1 MTDSK
6 VYIWGFPGVGK
17 SFSVLPARFIDADCE
32 KFKFTGISGDNLH
45 KAGEW
50 QGLSPDPNY
59 PENYFSYIQELDADA
74 VLINCHISLLGR
86 IDKEKLLVVY
96 PAEHLKEEYLQRYSD
111 RGDNETFLRH
121 MEEFFDDM
129 VSYIRQ
135 NPFRKYEITESGVY
149 LNNLINGGNLMGQ
162 FITKAE
168 LTTLFHDCREL
179 GVFTPPEPY
188 GTLSTS
194 AELAQLC
201 FEGAFEA
208 DIPKLQ
214 VALKEKKADIAKE
227 QLFSLR
233 RGGLSREELKD
244 KILDG
249 IVNGALHI
257 HHGQIAPYSYG
268 FEVRFTDEE
277 GKTDHRWG
285 CYCKFEEV
293 ADTVVQKIE
302 AGQLDKVPLF
312 ANTDLKPVNIHKLLS
327 AIEEKENNK
336 LLSFTEATKLNM
348 EPRGY
353 YSGHVASL
361 NDVHGGRG
369 LDGIILGK
377 FHGDYSSMTTCS
389 QGDMLQ
395 ALVAMKGFCLD
406 AIGYIPSRPL
416 TNFVLTYLKTRG
428 TDITTYENLQA
439 WITANPDKCALPEN
453 RNRKPSLNRQIQSAD
468 TRAGASP
475 AQDKQIENER

>member
-1 MTDSK
+1 MATDK

-17 SFSVLPARFIDADCE
+17 SSAYLFRAVDVDCAE
-32 KFKFTGISGDNLH
+32 FEFRDIPNSSLH
-45 KAGEW
+45 QAGERE
-50 QGLSPDPNY
+50 GVSADPNY
-59 PENYFSYIQELDADA
+59 PENYFSYLQELDADA
-74 VLINCHISLLGR
+74 VLINCHISLLER

-121 MEEFFDDM
+121 MEESFDDM

-135 NPFRKYEITESGVY
+135 SPFRKYEIADSGIY

-162 FITKAE
+162 FITKDE
-168 LTTLFHDCREL
+168 LTTLFHECREL

-188 GTLSTS
+188 GTLRPA

-214 VALKEKKADIAKE
+214 VALKEKKAEIEKE

-249 IVNGALHI
+249 IVNGALSI

-268 FEVRFTDEE
+268 FEVRFADEE

-312 ANTDLKPVNIHKLLS
+312 ANTDLKPVNIHKLLA
-327 AIEEKENNK
+327 AIEDKENNK
-336 LLSFTEATKLNM
+336 LLSFTEATKLKM

-353 YSGHVASL
+353 YSGHVANL
-361 NDVHGGRG
+361 NDVHTGRG

-377 FHGDYSSMTTCS
+377 FHGDYSSMTTTS
-389 QGDMLQ
+389 QSDMLQ

-416 TNFVLTYLKTRG
+416 TNFVLNYLKTRG
-428 TDITTYENLQA
+428 IDITTYEKLQA
-439 WITANPDKCALPEN
+439 WIDANPDKCALPEN
-453 RNRKPSLNRQIQSAD
+453 RSRKPSLRNQIQSAGN
-468 TRAGASP
+468 RAGTSTTP
-475 AQDKQIENER
+475 PKQIENERS